1 LPFHDDRRKTDAMA
15 REEDGRSDGELLA
28 AVIAHEPGSWH
39 AFYRRYERVIIGCV
53 RNALRRYQAFFSDED
68 VEDIVNTVCLNLVK
82 DDYKKLRTFDAGR
95 GYRLSSWIGLIAT
108 NTTLD
113 ALRRR
118 DPTHTALDADEALQQ
133 EVADRAG
140 SPRDLLERRQQWQA
154 LVDAIRALPE
164 VDQRFIELY
173 YDDEL
178 SPEEIAVRLGI
189 TVNTVYSRKNK
200 VREKLRK
207 LLDPDRESER
217 SGKVRDDS
225 A

>member
-1 LPFHDDRRKTDAMA
+1 MA
-15 REEDGRSDGELLA
+15 RGEDGRSDAELLA
-28 AVIAHEPGSWH
+28 AVLGHEPGSWH
-39 AFYRRYERVIIGCV
+39 AFYRRFERVVIGCV
-53 RNALRRYQAFFSDED
+53 RNALRRYQAFATEED

-118 DPTHTALDADEALQQ
+118 DPTHATLDGDDPLQQ
-133 EVADRAG
+133 DLADRAG
-140 SPRDLLERRQQWQA
+140 SPRDVLERREQWQA

-173 YDDEL
+173 YDEEL

-200 VREKLRK
+200 VREKLRR
-207 LLDPDRESER
+207 LLADEDEPNRI
-217 SGKVRDDS
+217 GKIRGDL